1 MKLSRKSII
10 IGGGAVAAVFIGYGL
25 IQSFFPDKTKYDF
38 VMAERQTIIQEVSV
52 TGRVKPAESVDLA
65 FERSGRVTSVGAI
78 VGDKVKT
85 GQVLLILDRRQLSA
99 EVSRA
104 AANVEGTKAS
114 LRQYEAAVIREEAN
128 LEELKRGNRPEE
140 IFLAEIKVS
149 NAERALQDARTNVDQ
164 TTNKVAIDLVN
175 VYEGIKDV
183 LRDAYTKADDA
194 INRQIDAI
202 FINETT
208 SPQLSFNLIHP
219 QLKTEVEWQRSLVYT
234 ELEQLKSLLVSQSL
248 SLSSLE
254 DALESGSKHLLVIRD
269 FLQKVNEV
277 VKDAS
282 DLSAASVDSYRT
294 SVTLGLSNVNTVLA
308 TANSHHQKLAT
319 QRVIGQNNITA
330 AEAKV
335 NDAKNILEAAQAELA
350 LKRAPAGVEEIAA
363 QNAVLKQAQANLASQ
378 QARVREAKAAVESLQ
393 AQLAENSLLA
403 PFSGTVTRQEA
414 KLGEIV
420 SPGVVLVSIISE
432 AKYEIEANV
441 PEIDVSKIQV
451 GNPATT
457 TLDAYGNDV
466 IFSASVITIDPAETI
481 IEGVSTY
488 KVKLQFGQ
496 DDERIKSGMTANI
509 TILAQK
515 RADVLA
521 VPQRAVIDKDG
532 KKIIRLLRG
541 EGRQQKIEEVVV
553 KVGLRGSDGNVEII
567 EGVSEGDRV
576 VVGEKK

>member
-1 MKLSRKSII
+1 M
-10 IGGGAVAAVFIGYGL
+10 
-25 IQSFFPDKTKYDF
+25 
-38 VMAERQTIIQEVSV
+38 
-52 TGRVKPAESVDLA
+52 KPAESVDLA